1 MGDALK
7 KVQSGERFRIPPA
20 AYNAFVD
27 AALDYQQ
34 RRQNSGAG
42 TGGSAPRGTVYVRNE
57 SGADVGRFAVLGID
71 APSVLPSIS
80 EEGFQ
85 EHLIL
90 DGVTPAAG
98 THEGRFV
105 IMAEPIAAGEIGQA
119 YASGV
124 CQVQVNVADEAHEY
138 ADIADGDAA
147 ELASGSSGACI
158 LWKEP
163 GTGTVWAIVRLG
175 SSAGESG
182 SATIRRARAQE
193 DAPGDAFLSVKLLD
207 AAGNETGDAFD
218 ATEINGR
225 IFTSLNPNVVTGDDL
240 LVTEVDGTWYVLNFT
255 PSQAAAGNVVRVT
268 ITGSGDDGHSYI
280 AAQLDDATP
289 ITLYNVNGN
298 LWYNLLPNLKNTSNR
313 NKCFALNVGGTWY
326 AIPDFSNIGRVT

>member
-1 MGDALK
+1 VGNALK

-34 RRQNSGAG
+34 RKQNSGAR
-42 TGGSAPRGTVYVRNE
+42 TGGSVPRGTIYVRNQ
-57 SGADVGRFAVLGID
+57 SGAAVGRFAVLGID
-71 APSVLPSIS
+71 SPSILPSVS

-85 EHLIL
+85 NHLIL
-90 DGVTPAAG
+90 DGVAPVVG

-105 IMAEPIAAGEIGQA
+105 ITAEPIAAGEMGQG

-124 CQVQVNVADEAHEY
+124 CQVQVDVGDEDHQF
-138 ADIADGDAA
+138 ADITDADPTK
-147 ELASGSSGACI
+147 LTSGTSGAAQI
-158 LWKEP
+158 LWKEA
-163 GTGTVWAIVRLG
+163 GTGTVWAIVRLAY
-175 SSAGESG
+175 SAGSG
-182 SATIRRARAQE
+182 TIRRARAQE